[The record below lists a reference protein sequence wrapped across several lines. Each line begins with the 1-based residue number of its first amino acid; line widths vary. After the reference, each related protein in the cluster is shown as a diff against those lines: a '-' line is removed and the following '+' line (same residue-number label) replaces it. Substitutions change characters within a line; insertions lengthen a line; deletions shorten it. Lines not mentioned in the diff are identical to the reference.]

1 MKLAPRDAARY
12 FARPDPAV
20 AGLLIHG
27 ADAMRVAL
35 RRQEVIAALIGPGG
49 ADEMRLE
56 RLQGPALRRD
66 AATLVDAVTARG
78 FFPGPR
84 AVFVEEAGDAIA
96 EACRAALDA
105 WAPGDANL
113 VVTAGTLRPGSP
125 LRKLFEERRDA
136 YAAAIYDDAPG
147 RDEVEAMLRDAGL
160 TPGHAMD
167 DLMALAAGID
177 PGELRQTIEKIA
189 LYKHGDAMPLTSG
202 EVAACAP
209 ASQEAALDDAID
221 AAAEARL
228 AALAPILR
236 RLEAQGATP
245 VALCIA
251 ALRHFRTLH
260 AAAVDG
266 GASLRQQRNFRRR
279 ERMQKQLRGWDRRR
293 LERALATLVETD
305 LALRSTRN
313 APEMPVIERAL
324 IRLAMLARG

>member
-12 FARPDPAV
+12 FARPDPGV

-35 RRQEVIAALIGPGG
+35 RRQKVIAALIGPEG
-49 ADEMRLE
+49 AEEMRLT

-66 AATLVDAVTARG
+66 AAALVDAVKARG

-84 AVFVEEAGDAIA
+84 AVFIEEAGDGIA
-96 EACRAALDA
+96 EPCRAALEA

-113 VVTAGTLRPGSP
+113 VVTAGTLRPGSA
-125 LRKLFEERRDA
+125 LRKLFEERRNA
-136 YAAAIYDDAPG
+136 YAAAIYDDPPG

-160 TPGHAMD
+160 APGGAMD
-167 DLMALAAGID
+167 DLMALAGGLD

-189 LYKHGDAMPLTSG
+189 LYKHGDAAPLTSA

-209 ASQEAALDDAID
+209 ESREAALDDAID

-236 RLEAQGATP
+236 RLEAQGVTP
-245 VALCIA
+245 VALCIG

-266 GASLRQQRNFRRR
+266 GAALRQQRNIKRR

-313 APEMPVIERAL
+313 APAMPVMERAM